1 MGLIDSVRS
10 FITPIQK
17 PADVKSVIDLCH
29 TFALAYLRMKAS
41 SGKLYL
47 FHGEKL
53 EDLAWD
59 FIADLFEKDDDGR
72 FRVFYN
78 YFDEHVLSETD
89 ENELQ
94 FQLRRLVFTT
104 VEDNIFKVNG
114 ENDPSLKKIIRN
126 LKLALR
132 DQSCKHTVCYRNGE
146 IVIDVEEGTN
156 LPQMPSEFMQMKLCS
171 RLQEYMQIPDILIEV
186 IDILNEQ
193 DVYKKRFPLVALAMI
208 IREVFVHFHEDQ
220 QPEQGKP
227 AAENLLLSDEFERFL
242 EKSVKEVRF
251 KVGYNYVRKNK
262 INLNL
267 LKAYTNASRNIVRD
281 HFLQTHDDLSHFESL
296 KQEITGLDYEEYRS
310 CHRPLLQYMVK
321 LIRADVVRVY
331 RNEWI

>member
-1 MGLIDSVRS
+1 MGLKDSLRS

-72 FRVFYN
+72 FRVFCN
-78 YFDEHVLSETD
+78 YFDEHVFSETD
-89 ENELQ
+89 EKELQ
-94 FQLRRLVFTT
+94 FQLRRLVFTS

-114 ENDPSLKKIIRN
+114 EHDPSLKKIIRN
-126 LKLALR
+126 LKLAIR
-132 DQSCKHTVCYRNGE
+132 DQSCNYTVCYLNGE
-146 IVIDVEEGTN
+146 IVVDKQEGMN
-156 LPQMPSEFMQMKLCS
+156 LPQMPSEFMQVKLCS
-171 RLQEYMQIPDILIEV
+171 RLQENMQIPDILIEV

-220 QPEQGKP
+220 HSEKDKP
-227 AAENLLLSDEFERFL
+227 AAESLLLSDEFERFL

-262 INLNL
+262 IDLNL

-296 KQEITGLDYEEYRS
+296 KQEISGLDYDEYRS

-321 LIRADVVRVY
+321 LIRTDVVKVY